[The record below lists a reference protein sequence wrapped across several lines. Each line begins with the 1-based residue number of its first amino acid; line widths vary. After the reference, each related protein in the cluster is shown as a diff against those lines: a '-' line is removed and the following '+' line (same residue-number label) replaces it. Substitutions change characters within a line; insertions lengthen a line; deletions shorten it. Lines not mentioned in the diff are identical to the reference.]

1 MKCENFCNAHCS
13 FHCPNAD
20 AEYFEDKYGIPASD
34 GGYEHVECKDCV
46 YADKRCTC
54 DDFYFKGSAE
64 CPRTEML
71 MKTMHDIFE
80 IIISGMRKNTQTG
93 NDMVLIAYRMLY
105 DGRC

>member
-13 FHCPNAD
+13 YDCPNAEIE
-20 AEYFEDKYGIPASD
+20 AFEERFDIPASD
-34 GGYEHVECKDCV
+34 AGYERIKCRDCR
-46 YADKRCTC
+46 YSDKRCTC
-54 DDFYFKGSAE
+54 EDCYFKGSAE

>member
-1 MKCENFCNAHCS
+1 
-13 FHCPNAD
+13 
-20 AEYFEDKYGIPASD
+20 
-34 GGYEHVECKDCV
+34 
-46 YADKRCTC
+46 
-54 DDFYFKGSAE
+54 
-64 CPRTEML
+64 